1 MFARTR
7 NGAVSV
13 AGSAFVIAVWF
24 AATDLTNTI
33 DSLVFP
39 GPVSVY
45 QNFVEFQSII
55 ISNILPTL
63 QSAVVGF
70 LAAVVAA
77 VLIAVVLLYDDGIK
91 EGLMPILVGTNSVP
105 RVTLAPLIIFY
116 IGGTPARYIIAAWVA
131 FFPIFLSVVDGL
143 EQIEEDE
150 ANLLRLLNTS
160 YLQELRYFRLP
171 NALPLI
177 FDGLKTGIVFAT
189 VGAVVGEFVGAGGGS
204 GIGYLALA
212 ALQSNNLSIAFSIV
226 GVMGIISALA
236 FFALLVAQD
245 RIIHWQ
251 ETSIFPE

>member
-1 MFARTR
+1 
-7 NGAVSV
+7 VSV
-13 AGSAFVIAVWF
+13 AGSAFVLAVWF
-24 AATDLTNTI
+24 VATDLTNTI
-33 DSLVFP
+33 DDLVFP

-45 QNFVEFQSII
+45 ENLNQFQSIV
-55 ISNILPTL
+55 ISNMLPTL
-63 QSAVVGF
+63 QSAAVGF
-70 LAAVVAA
+70 L
-77 VLIAVVLLYDDGIK
+77 IAVIAAILVAIGLLYDTNIK

-150 ANLLRLLNTS
+150 KNLLRSLNTT

-177 FDGLKTGIVFAT
+177 FDGLKAGIVFAT
-189 VGAVVGEFVGAGGGS
+189 VGAVVGEFVGAGSGS

-212 ALQSNNLSIAFSIV
+212 ALQASNLSLAFSIV

>member
-1 MFARTR
+1 MSARIR
-7 NGAVSV
+7 NAAVSV
-13 AGSAFVIAVWF
+13 AGSAFVLAVWF
-24 AATDLTNTI
+24 VATDLTNTI
-33 DSLVFP
+33 DDLVFP

-45 QNFVEFQSII
+45 ENLNQFQSIV
-55 ISNILPTL
+55 ISNMLPTL
-63 QSAVVGF
+63 QSAAVGF
-70 LAAVVAA
+70 L
-77 VLIAVVLLYDDGIK
+77 IAVIAAILVAIGLLYDTNIK

-150 ANLLRLLNTS
+150 KNLLRSLNTT

-177 FDGLKTGIVFAT
+177 FDGLKAGIVFAT
-189 VGAVVGEFVGAGGGS
+189 VGAVVGEFVGAGSGS

-212 ALQSNNLSIAFSIV
+212 ALQASNLSLAFSIV